1 MVVTVLKL
9 FLLIEFIIL
18 RKNIRM
24 YTYIYVI

>member
-1 MVVTVLKL
+1 LKL